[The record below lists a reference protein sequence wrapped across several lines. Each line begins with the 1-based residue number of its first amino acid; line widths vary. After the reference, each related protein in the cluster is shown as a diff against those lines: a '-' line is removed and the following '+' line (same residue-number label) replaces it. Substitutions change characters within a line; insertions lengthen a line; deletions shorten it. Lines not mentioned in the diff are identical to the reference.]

1 MDPPAYRAPKVKDND
16 SQSFTP
22 GTFILGGPTPFKAG
36 KKYSF
41 SFSARGNRVKN
52 ARINVYARFAGGGKV
67 VEQTVQT
74 KRGSTTAAHVVGRE
88 GVNLILN
95 EVFTVTDKWK
105 KITTKE
111 AIYDD
116 KIPEALMNTDAIR
129 GGLVM
134 AITLEPGAG
143 DFSIDDFQIIEK

>member
-22 GTFILGGPTPFKAG
+22 GTFVIQGPVPFKAG

-41 SFSARGNRVKN
+41 SFSARGNRVKS
-52 ARINVYARFAGGGKV
+52 AKISVYARFAGGGKV
-67 VEQTVQT
+67 VAQTVQT
-74 KRGSTTAAHVVGRE
+74 KRGSVTSTGVEGRE
-88 GVNLILN
+88 AVDLGLN

-105 KITTKE
+105 KITTKD
-111 AIYDD
+111 AVYTS

-129 GGLVM
+129 GGIV
-134 AITLEPGAG
+134 ISVTLEPSAG
-143 DFSIDDFQIIEK
+143 DFSIDDFQVIEK

>member
-1 MDPPAYRAPKVKDND
+1 
-16 SQSFTP
+16 
-22 GTFILGGPTPFKAG
+22 
-36 KKYSF
+36 
-41 SFSARGNRVKN
+41 
-52 ARINVYARFAGGGKV
+52 
-67 VEQTVQT
+67 
-74 KRGSTTAAHVVGRE
+74 VVGRE
-88 GVNLILN
+88 AVDLGLH

-111 AIYDD
+111 AIYGG